1 MLKVLFWSLIYK
13 FYINNTII
21 NCLNLSTISTPYFP
35 GNCHG
40 GGVIYWEIPCNLC
53 NLFNLCNLLLGELR
67 RACCSRI
74 KLNKGVEHFTGV
86 LSSDGSPSPI
96 VTTHTGGR
104 ASSRNIVT
112 RLFSNIIYSIKVKWE
127 FNIFSGSM
135 KKSHVIQLENW
146 SAGVGKRL
154 GFLILNSYWFL
165 PYNINIISCFNFTL
179 TMFVRR
185 FGL

>member
-13 FYINNTII
+13 FYINNTIK
-21 NCLNLSTISTPYFP
+21 NCLNLSTITSTPYFP

-40 GGVIYWEIPCNLC
+40 GGVIYWEIPDNV
-53 NLFNLCNLLLGELR
+53 FLCNLLLGELR

-112 RLFSNIIYSIKVKWE
+112 RLFSNIIISFIYSKVMWK
-127 FNIFSGSM
+127 
-135 KKSHVIQLENW
+135 
-146 SAGVGKRL
+146 
-154 GFLILNSYWFL
+154 
-165 PYNINIISCFNFTL
+165 
-179 TMFVRR
+179 
-185 FGL
+185 